1 MIEQDLDTIVVY
13 STVSPIALEPNV
25 LIKWGESS
33 GIITATDVRR
43 RAFALI
49 SAIAMA
55 TTEGGIFKTLVP
67 PTLKSKGFGNA
78 KLTADEK
85 MAVGLLQLIR
95 DARAPLPPDI
105 EPIFGHNTHSPLIK
119 YRWGNEEGTWEL
131 DTARH
136 HAQALLEVAEAAET
150 DSFLYKFSDKVGLEK
165 KEMAFILAEF
175 ALFRQ
180 QNWLED
186 LL

>member
-1 MIEQDLDTIVVY
+1 MSRSNGGGSIGV
-13 STVSPIALEPNV
+13 
-25 LIKWGESS
+25 
-33 GIITATDVRR
+33 ITATDARR

-55 TTEGGIFKTLVP
+55 QTEGGIFKTLAP
-67 PTLKSKGFGNA
+67 PTLKSKGFATA
-78 KLTADEK
+78 KLTKEEQ

-95 DARAPLPPDI
+95 DVRSPLPPYI
-105 EPIFGHNTHSPLIK
+105 EPIFGHNTQKPLIK
-119 YRWGNEEGTWEL
+119 YALGNQEGTWEL

-150 DSFLYKFSDKVGLEK
+150 DSFMYKFSDKVGLEK
-165 KEMAFILAEF
+165 KDMALILQEF
-175 ALFRQ
+175 AVFRQ